1 MQESGFFSELNHL
14 LGLASSRKSR
24 IRCMGG
30 LKTKTSRK
38 SILALI
44 VASLL
49 LSSFAAEPIRADSV
63 EARKYLGVKA
73 GIGAFYSTGVDYR
86 FDENSY
92 ANCSPY
98 DVGHPFFNNDGR
110 TKLLNECLED
120 PSLDLM
126 IRNTLSPCSA
136 DITVPC
142 IEEVL
147 ARNPNTDW
155 IRGYFSGYFDDYRQA
170 SFGAIPQFETS
181 EQHDRNLYTFPGL
194 ANDLNQLFVVQPLRK
209 IYFNRGIYDVESM
222 DVSLHAVRKT
232 ADKHDQKQRFNFT
245 GSSEEYG
252 KEILSCTYPNHYD
265 VDCWDYEDNSLSNQ
279 FKVVLRLP
287 RLPFGWVTGR
297 LYSPDIKFELI
308 RGGVAQ
314 PYRVTLTGS
323 PVPTPVIDKRYFLD
337 EPESVGICAAFSHE
351 LRLQS
356 RFGCN
361 VETQILPMQ
370 ITQYE
375 NLKNKIPE
383 LDFAT
388 RIVDDWQVSL
398 TYPKNVKK
406 DVVGKGC
413 QANTQIFKGFVGSN
427 ALTYDQYP
435 KFDMALNSLDYM
447 VGGPHYMPDKSVF
460 SGLYSM
466 MITREYAKCIW
477 GLSSPVFNAS
487 VQVVDQDGVVST
499 AVTTIGID
507 DQFVR
512 FSATGFTFS
521 KKIMRVKFFKTKKE
535 LDQSK
540 KWNIT
545 CVKNGKVSRFVG
557 VPSCPK
563 GFKVKK

>member
-1 MQESGFFSELNHL
+1 
-14 LGLASSRKSR
+14 
-24 IRCMGG
+24 MGK
-30 LKTKTSRK
+30 LKTKTCRISI
-38 SILALI
+38 SILFI
-44 VASLL
+44 TCLL
-49 LSSFAAEPIRADSV
+49 FSGFSAAPLRADAV
-63 EARKYLGVKA
+63 EARKYLRLQA

-155 IRGYFSGYFDDYRQA
+155 IRGNFSGYFDDYRQA

-209 IYFNRGIYDVESM
+209 IFYNRGIYDVESM

-252 KEILSCTYPNHYD
+252 KEILSCTYLNIYRG
-265 VDCWDYEDNSLSNQ
+265 DCWDYAANSLSHQ
-279 FKVVLRLP
+279 FKIVLRLP
-287 RLPFGWVTGR
+287 RLPFGWLTGR

-308 RGGVAQ
+308 PGGVAQ

-323 PVPTPVIDKRYFLD
+323 PVPTPVIDKTYFLD
-337 EPESVGICAAFSHE
+337 EPQSDSICTTVSQE
-351 LRLQS
+351 LRLPD
-356 RFGCN
+356 RNGCN
-361 VETQILPMQ
+361 VQTQIMPFH

-388 RIVDDWQVSL
+388 RIVDDWHVSL

-406 DVVGKGC
+406 DVVGTGC
-413 QANTQIFKGFVGSN
+413 QANPHIFKGFVGSN

-521 KKIMRVKFFKTKKE
+521 QKIMKVKFFKTKKE

-540 KWNIT
+540 KRNIT
-545 CVKNGKVSRFVG
+545 CVKNRKVSRFVG
-557 VPSCPK
+557 VASCPK